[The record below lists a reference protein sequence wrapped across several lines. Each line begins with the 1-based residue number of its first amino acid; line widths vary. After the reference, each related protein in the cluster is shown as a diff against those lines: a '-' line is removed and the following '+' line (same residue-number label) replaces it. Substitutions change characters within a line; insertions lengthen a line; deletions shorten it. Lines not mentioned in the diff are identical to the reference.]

1 MSVKKFY
8 NIGKNILFPICR
20 SITGPGAKKT
30 LQIIKSEFNDLKI
43 KKEKSGKKIFDWV
56 IPPEWQI
63 NNAFVTDKYNNKII
77 NFKLNNLHVVN
88 YSIPIKK
95 QFTKKLLLNKI
106 HTIKKKPNAIPY
118 ITSYYKKNW
127 GFCVTHNHKKQ
138 IDKTYKE
145 NDKFFVQID
154 SKLKK
159 EGNLYYGELLL
170 KGKSTQEILITTYIC
185 HPSMANNELSGP
197 IVSMC
202 LIEHFKKK
210 KLEKSLRFI
219 FVPETIGALNF
230 LEKNLNKL
238 KKNLIGGFNLSCI
251 GDERKYGCIL
261 TKKENSLPDHAILE
275 AYKKL
280 NLKFKKYS
288 FLKKGSDERQYNSP
302 GIDLPIVSIFRSKY
316 GEYPEYHTSL
326 DDFTVVTEKGIK
338 GGFTVAKEAIEIL
351 LKKIV
356 PKNKILGEPFMQK
369 RKLYSNI
376 NVSKNINPK
385 RDYMNFL
392 QYADGTLDLNQVSK
406 KIKLDLGSTKKVY
419 LILKKNKLVE

>member
-43 KKEKSGKKIFDWV
+43 KKENSGKKIFDWV

-127 GFCVTHNHKKQ
+127 GFCVTHDHKKQ

>member
-1 MSVKKFY
+1 MSIKKFY

-43 KKEKSGKKIFDWV
+43 KKENSGKKIFDWV

-138 IDKTYKE
+138 IDKTYKD

>member
-43 KKEKSGKKIFDWV
+43 KKENSGKKIFDWV

>member
-127 GFCVTHNHKKQ
+127 GFCVTHDHKKQ

>member
-127 GFCVTHNHKKQ
+127 GFCVTHHHKKQ

-159 EGNLYYGELLL
+159 EGILYYGELLL

-230 LEKNLNKL
+230 LEKNLSKL

>member
-1 MSVKKFY
+1 
-8 NIGKNILFPICR
+8 
-20 SITGPGAKKT
+20 
-30 LQIIKSEFNDLKI
+30 
-43 KKEKSGKKIFDWV
+43 
-56 IPPEWQI
+56 
-63 NNAFVTDKYNNKII
+63 
-77 NFKLNNLHVVN
+77 
-88 YSIPIKK
+88 
-95 QFTKKLLLNKI
+95 
-106 HTIKKKPNAIPY
+106 
-118 ITSYYKKNW
+118 
-127 GFCVTHNHKKQ
+127 
-138 IDKTYKE
+138 
-145 NDKFFVQID
+145 
-154 SKLKK
+154 
-159 EGNLYYGELLL
+159 
-170 KGKSTQEILITTYIC
+170 
-185 HPSMANNELSGP
+185 MANNELSGP

-230 LEKNLNKL
+230 LEKNLDKL

>member
-138 IDKTYKE
+138 IDKTYKD